1 LCYFD
6 IGKKRGFDTF
16 LPAGVGHPKIKMK
29 IQIFTKLAALTAFA
43 VGLITTQAATLNI
56 GDPAPKLQVA
66 SWAQGDP
73 VTEFKTGI
81 VYIVEFW
88 ATWCGPCR
96 ASIPHLNQTYL
107 KFKDKGVVVIGVDV
121 WEDDT
126 SKVAPF
132 IKEMGT
138 NMTYRVALDQVV
150 AGEKKG
156 KMAETWMEASG
167 SQGIPTAFLV
177 GKDGKIVWIGH
188 PMTLKDSVIEQVMA
202 GTFDVKKAAEEKQKA
217 EAKQTEIM
225 KHAKNLDAAVKAKEW
240 DKADA
245 ALTEIEKLVGE
256 EAKGQVDAT
265 RLKILM
271 GKGDSKGVSKLAA
284 SIADRFKDN
293 PQAQNSIAWDLATDK
308 GLKERDLDLAAKL
321 AQRAVDLTKGE
332 DPAFLDTQARI
343 FFMQGKKD
351 KAIEI
356 ETKALG
362 VAKDD
367 FKKIYQD
374 SLDSY
379 KADKLPEVK

>member
-1 LCYFD
+1 
-6 IGKKRGFDTF
+6 
-16 LPAGVGHPKIKMK
+16 MK